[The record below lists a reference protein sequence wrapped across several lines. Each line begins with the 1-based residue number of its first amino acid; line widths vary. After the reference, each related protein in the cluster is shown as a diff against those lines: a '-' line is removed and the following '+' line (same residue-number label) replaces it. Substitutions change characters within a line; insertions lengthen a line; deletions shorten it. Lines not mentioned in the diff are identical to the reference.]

1 MASVWS
7 SASRILRG
15 NLGVLILSSGIWN
28 VASGLA
34 NPYFSLY
41 VLALGGS
48 YFEVG
53 LTSAIGNFFMILPL
67 ILAGSLTD
75 IIGRKKIVVYLG
87 FLLSFV
93 YIIFSQ
99 APSWEFLLL
108 GQSLNN
114 LISGFRSPAFSSLVA
129 DSTEPDD
136 RVLAIAL
143 QQRIPQ
149 AMRLLSPILGGYFID
164 QLGIL
169 TAMRW
174 FYIITFFACIATH
187 LIRHIYLKETFT
199 PEDRDLID
207 GLKSTLTEIKELSSR
222 VSRQALF
229 LIIVNAILH
238 LALMTSSSY
247 WVIYAT
253 DDVVGLTASEWGLIT
268 IVQDIVMILFTI
280 VFSLAADKYG
290 KFRFV
295 LASLLLTPITIAL
308 FPFSSTFT
316 EILLLRAAFSL
327 FISMRTAAFS
337 AMSID
342 YSPQAFRGRLNAFQ
356 SFASRPMIIAGSL
369 LGGHIYQNLSKSAPF
384 FITATVMVWVGIA
397 FFLLIKEP
405 KIKE

>member
-1 MASVWS
+1 
-7 SASRILRG
+7 
-15 NLGVLILSSGIWN
+15 LGVLIISSGIWS

-53 LTSAIGNFFMILPL
+53 LTSAIGNLFMVIPL
-67 ILAGSLTD
+67 VFAGSLTD
-75 IIGRKKIVVYLG
+75 VIGRKKLVVYLG
-87 FLLSFV
+87 FLLSSV
-93 YIIFSQ
+93 YVIFSQ

-108 GQSLNN
+108 AQSLNH
-114 LISGFRSPAFSSLVA
+114 LIQGFRSPAFSSLVA
-129 DSTEPDD
+129 DSTDPDD

-143 QQRIPQ
+143 QQRLPQ
-149 AMRLLSPILGGYFID
+149 AMRLISPVLGGFFID
-164 QLGIL
+164 RLGIL
-169 TAMRW
+169 PAMRW

-187 LIRHIYLKETFT
+187 FLRHKYLTETFT
-199 PEDRDLID
+199 AEGGNLFE
-207 GLKSTLTEIKELSSR
+207 GLKSTLTEIKELSSK

-229 LIIVNAILH
+229 LIGINAALH

-253 DDVVGLTASEWGLIT
+253 DDVVGLTASEWGFVT
-268 IVQDIVMILFTI
+268 IIQDIIMIVFTI

-308 FPFSSTFT
+308 FPFSRTFT
-316 EILLLRAAFSL
+316 DVLLLRMAFSL

-337 AMSID
+337 AMFID

-356 SFASRPMIIAGSL
+356 SFASRPMVIAGSL
-369 LGGHIYQNLSKSAPF
+369 LGGFLYQNFTKASPF
-384 FITATVMVWVGIA
+384 FITAAVMGSVGTA

-405 KIKE
+405 KVKE